1 MDKAKTQEHFRDIL
15 GDLDNDGQT
24 AIVVMQ
30 AFEEAIIDWMDYHEN
45 QVQNYR
51 DLHRR
56 FLMADV
62 Q

>member
-15 GDLDNDGQT
+15 GDLDSDGQT

-30 AFEEAIIDWMDYHEN
+30 AFEGAIIDWMQWHED

-62 Q
+62 E